1 MSITRMVVVAG
12 AIVAAGIVA
21 ILLFSAL
28 WFRIGLGSAIVLLV
42 VVLLFLGWRSDKK
55 AQAEREE
62 LESI

>member
-1 MSITRMVVVAG
+1 M
-12 AIVAAGIVA
+12 AAGIVA

-55 AQAEREE
+55 AEREREE